1 MRVGL
6 GWRRELGASILSHLD
21 EIDVVEVLAEP
32 LFAATPAE
40 KRAFRFLAA
49 HVPIVVHGT
58 TLGLASTDGVERP
71 RLESLARLME
81 WLQPEAWSEHLAFVR
96 AGGIEIGHLAA
107 PPRNEETL
115 AALAENVDAA
125 RRIVGSAPL
134 LENVATLIEPPC
146 STYSEGEWLEAVPR
160 ATGAELLL
168 DLHNL
173 HANAANFGFAIELPR
188 AHVGMVHLA
197 GGRVIGGDRILDDHL
212 HAVPDV
218 LYEMLGEIG
227 DTTVIIERDGNYPPF
242 EELLAEV
249 RRARGGRTP
258 CAPTGRGAWHA
269 PF

>member
-6 GWRRELGASILSHLD
+6 GWRRELGTSILAHLD

-40 KRAFRFLAA
+40 TRAFRFLAA

-58 TLGLASTDGVERP
+58 TLGLASTDGVELH

-107 PPRNEETL
+107 PPRNDETL
-115 AALAENVDAA
+115 AALADNVAAA
-125 RRIVGSAPL
+125 RRIVGAAPL
-134 LENVATLIEPPC
+134 LENVATLIDPPC
-146 STYSEGEWLEAVPR
+146 STYSEVEWIDVVPR
-160 ATGAELLL
+160 ATGCKLLL

-173 HANAANFGFAIELPR
+173 HANGTNFGFDITLPR
-188 AHVGMVHLA
+188 EHVGMVHLA
-197 GGRVIGGDRILDDHL
+197 GGRVIGGHRILDDHL

-218 LYEMLGEIG
+218 LYEMLRDIG

-249 RRARGGRTP
+249 RRAREACQP
-258 CAPTGRGAWHA
+258 ACSIS
-269 PF
+269 

>member
-6 GWRRELGASILSHLD
+6 GWRRELGASILAHLD

-32 LFAATPAE
+32 LFAATAAE

-58 TLGLASTDGVERP
+58 TLGLASTDGMERH

-81 WLQPEAWSEHLAFVR
+81 WLQPEGWSEHLAFVR

-107 PPRNEETL
+107 PPRNDETL
-115 AALAENVDAA
+115 AALADNVAEA
-125 RRIVGSAPL
+125 RRIVGSVPL
-134 LENVATLIEPPC
+134 LENVASLIEPPC
-146 STYSEGEWLEAVPR
+146 SIYSEGEWLDVVPR
-160 ATGAELLL
+160 VTGCKLLL

-173 HANAANFGFAIELPR
+173 YANATNFGFDVALPR
-188 AHVGMVHLA
+188 EHVGMVHLA
-197 GGRVIGGDRILDDHL
+197 GGRAIGGNRILDDHL

-218 LYEMLGEIG
+218 LYEMLGEVG
-227 DTTVIIERDGNYPPF
+227 NTTVIIERDGNYPPF

-249 RRARGGRTP
+249 RRAREACQP
-258 CAPTGRGAWHA
+258 ACSIS
-269 PF
+269 

>member
-6 GWRRELGASILSHLD
+6 GWRRELGASILGHLD

-49 HVPIVVHGT
+49 HVPVLVHGT
-58 TLGLASTDGVERP
+58 SLGLASTDGVERH

-107 PPRNEETL
+107 PPRNAETL
-115 AALAENVDAA
+115 AALMDNVAAA
-125 RRIVGSAPL
+125 RRIVGAAPL

-146 STYSEGEWLEAVPR
+146 STYSEGEWLEIVPR
-160 ATGAELLL
+160 VTGAELLL

-173 HANAANFGFAIELPR
+173 HANAANFGFDARAALPR
-188 AHVGMVHLA
+188 QPVRMVHLA
-197 GGRVIGGDRILDDHL
+197 GGRALTGARILDDHL
-212 HAVPDV
+212 HAVPEV
-218 LYEMLGEIG
+218 LYTMLAEVADD

-249 RRARGGRTP
+249 RRAREA
-258 CAPTGRGAWHA
+258 CQAACSIS
-269 PF
+269 